1 MSSRNIYLKKKKNV
15 EYLNSFL
22 IKNDYSI
29 YSTNNKKMSIKD
41 ILDKLNELK
50 KRSKTIGNYFLIKNS
65 SIALKY
71 LFSNE

>member
-1 MSSRNIYLKKKKNV
+1 
-15 EYLNSFL
+15 
-22 IKNDYSI
+22 
-29 YSTNNKKMSIKD
+29 MSIKD

>member
-1 MSSRNIYLKKKKNV
+1 
-15 EYLNSFL
+15 
-22 IKNDYSI
+22 
-29 YSTNNKKMSIKD
+29 MSIKD

-65 SIALKY
+65 SIALKC